1 MGKYQQELTRSM
13 TLLGEDP
20 RVFFLGQAVAYPGTA
35 MSGTLVN
42 VPKEKLIEY
51 PVAEEMQMGASIG
64 LSLGGFIPVTI
75 YPRFNF
81 LLLAMNQLIL
91 HLDKLAQMSQ
101 NGYQPKVIIRTS
113 VGSERPLHPS
123 YQHVGNFSQ
132 AFKLMLDNV
141 EVIELNEPESIFP
154 AYEKALN
161 REDRKSTLLVEIGDY
176 YAEK

>member
-1 MGKYQQELTRSM
+1 MGKYQLELTRAM
-13 TLLGEDP
+13 GYLGLDP
-20 RVFFLGQAVAYPGTA
+20 RVIFLGQAVEYPGTA
-35 MSGTLVN
+35 MSGTLSDVSD
-42 VPKEKLIEY
+42 KQKLEM

-64 LSLGGFIPVTI
+64 LALGGFIPVTI

-81 LLLAMNQLIL
+81 LLLAMNQLVL
-91 HLDKLAQMSQ
+91 HLDKLSLMSQ
-101 NGYQPKVIIRTS
+101 SGYVPKVIVRTS

-141 EVIELNEPESIFP
+141 EVIELNEPEDIFP
-154 AYEKALN
+154 AYVKALN
-161 REDRKSTLLVEIGDY
+161 REDGKSTLLVEIGDY